1 MLRSIKW
8 ICGHC
13 RIGIFM
19 KRSALL
25 NNYFMKKILFLSL
38 LLIVA
43 TAVGFSSCSDD
54 DDDPSFLGANVTVKV
69 TNALGIVQSGK
80 TVYMY
85 KDTPVTEAT
94 VPGDAKK
101 MAITD
106 DNGIAKFSLNLT
118 ELNVLES
125 QTNLYFAVFYT
136 LGDKTAVA
144 GTEGITI
151 KRNESKELEIKIPL

>member
-1 MLRSIKW
+1 
-8 ICGHC
+8 
-13 RIGIFM
+13 
-19 KRSALL
+19 
-25 NNYFMKKILFLSL
+25 MKKILFLSL
-38 LLIVA
+38 FLVVA
-43 TAVGFSSCSDD
+43 AAFGFSSCGD

-69 TNALGIVQSGK
+69 TNALGVVQSGK

-85 KDTPVTEAT
+85 KDSPVTEAT

-101 MAITD
+101 MAVTD

-118 ELNVLES
+118 ELNILES

-136 LGDKTAVA
+136 LADKTAVA
-144 GTEGITI
+144 GTEGVTV